1 LRWARPRLGVRGQWN
16 IVDERGSLW
25 QPYTGVNFWQDW
37 NGQATTAFSGVDQ
50 VLLDE
55 QATRVEFLAGMTG
68 KLNDR
73 LSIYSQGSYQFA
85 LNSTN
90 EGIRRNGFQ
99 GDVGVRYA
107 W

>member
-1 LRWARPRLGVRGQWN
+1 
-16 IVDERGSLW
+16 
-25 QPYTGVNFWQDW
+25 
-37 NGQATTAFSGVDQ
+37 
-50 VLLDE
+50 
-55 QATRVEFLAGMTG
+55 MTG